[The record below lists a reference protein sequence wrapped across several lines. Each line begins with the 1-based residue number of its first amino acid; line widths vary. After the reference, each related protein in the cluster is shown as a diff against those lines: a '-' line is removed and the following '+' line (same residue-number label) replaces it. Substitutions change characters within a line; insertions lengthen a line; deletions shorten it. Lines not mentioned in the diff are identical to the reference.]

1 MIPALRKLAQCT
13 LVALL
18 LVFPVREFS
27 AADALPQVNTIP
39 RFALIIGNGK
49 YRGVPLKNAPNDA
62 KAMADH
68 LTRMGFDVTLKV
80 DASRAEMIAGFEEVI
95 AKLGE
100 TGASEKAARAILE
113 ELGHG

>member
-49 YRGVPLKNAPNDA
+49 YRAYRS
-62 KAMADH
+62 
-68 LTRMGFDVTLKV
+68 RMRRTMRK
-80 DASRAEMIAGFEEVI
+80 RWRI
-95 AKLGE
+95 
-100 TGASEKAARAILE
+100 T
-113 ELGHG
+113 